1 VTASE
6 LPDYFE
12 VLQVHRN
19 ATPLIITKAYRVL
32 AALYHPDNIET
43 GNAEAFQQLVEAHG
57 VLTDPIRR
65 AVYDRERFGA
75 CPDSRVPSGFASDTR
90 APEVLYRD
98 ERELRRVVLFT
109 LYTARRNRPSNP
121 ATSLGV
127 LAELFGASVDE
138 MQFTLWYLRGKKFI
152 ETQDDGVAI
161 TVAGVDHVEA
171 VSGDGD
177 DLLRPLPSHS
187 TVQQAHEAGG

>member
-1 VTASE
+1 
-6 LPDYFE
+6 
-12 VLQVHRN
+12 
-19 ATPLIITKAYRVL
+19 
-32 AALYHPDNIET
+32 
-43 GNAEAFQQLVEAHG
+43 
-57 VLTDPIRR
+57 
-65 AVYDRERFGA
+65 
-75 CPDSRVPSGFASDTR
+75 
-90 APEVLYRD
+90 
-98 ERELRRVVLFT
+98 
-109 LYTARRNRPSNP
+109 
-121 ATSLGV
+121 
-127 LAELFGASVDE
+127 